1 MEHVEYDGL
10 VYKNTAV
17 DVMYDLTADRLEEL
31 DHQVESKA
39 DLITEVAKSEIK
51 LMEQLILDAE
61 NLKKCTRYGA
71 EDMMEAIKKNA
82 WDKILL
88 NQQLL
93 LQLIASTEALCR
105 ERAETHGIVGRC
117 SLACN
122 VADEGYD
129 YWEDNE

>member
-1 MEHVEYDGL
+1 MEHVEYEGL

-17 DVMYDLTADRLEEL
+17 DVMYDLTADRLEGL

-51 LMEQLILDAE
+51 LMEQLKLDAE

-71 EDMMEAIKKNA
+71 EDMMEAIKKDA

-105 ERAETHGIVGRC
+105 ERAQTQRIVGKC

-122 VADEGYD
+122 VAEDED
-129 YWEDNE
+129 EQ